1 MSGSPGIVYQTSR
14 SIRYIVAKYIFL
26 VRKSRFRPSYMSPGP
41 RVPFFFFSRKSWFS
55 PSHTS
60 PNPRVPDYLRNLTVR
75 NLTYLVITLNGGGTK
90 LREESLP
97 TPRFTPAV
105 FLQGLRG
112 LDQTRISRA
121 RHDNLWWNK
130 VEQNWYFASMV
141 THKRHFRRAGGS
153 LTDRPSLLVRWTM
166 HLFFFSLLFLW
177 DVWQWEHT
185 N

>member
-1 MSGSPGIVYQTSR
+1 
-14 SIRYIVAKYIFL
+14 
-26 VRKSRFRPSYMSPGP
+26 MSPDP
-41 RVPFFFFSRKSWFS
+41 RVPFSHAYSIQSSNFLKSKVFCTLLIS
-55 PSHTS
+55 FV
-60 PNPRVPDYLRNLTVR
+60 RRYLHSK
-75 NLTYLVITLNGGGTK
+75 VITLNGGGTK

-121 RHDNLWWNK
+121 RNDTLWWNK